1 MAMGSRATSVRSV
14 AYIEKSSQYQK
25 YITLSSVI
33 LIITSTILIFTAVTL
48 MKFYHLDK
56 LGFWSSY
63 FEFVPYYMLILG
75 VYSFLLGLFGAF
87 VSGSGSKGAL
97 MVFALLMVIA
107 FFAQLGSIFTALEVR
122 SAVEKD
128 DQGDSMVYNSMEQ
141 YKDGGTAKSN
151 WDSIQ
156 RDLHCCGGKA
166 DGYAKWYGRLGVG
179 SGSIVPDSCCHDER
193 DGCGKDIQGTGLSHE
208 DISEIIYVL
217 GCMEIIEDKLEND
230 VVPMMVVYACVG
242 VLLAI
247 IELICV
253 VLAAAYIAQIN
264 RRTSNT
270 SAGLWRY
277 ADANIAPP
285 VPSHADET
293 DIVRPSSRINGDYG
307 ERSSLRDTVV

>member
-14 AYIEKSSQYQK
+14 AYQEKSSQYQK

-75 VYSFLLGLFGAF
+75 IYTFLLGLFGAF
-87 VSGSGSKGAL
+87 VSGAGNKAALIVFAAL
-97 MVFALLMVIA
+97 MAIA

-122 SAVEKD
+122 SSVEKD
-128 DQGDSMVYNSMEQ
+128 DQGDQLVFNSMDM
-141 YKDGGTAKSN
+141 YKDGGTDKSN
-151 WDSIQ
+151 WDAIQ
-156 RDLHCCGGKA
+156 RDLHCCGGHGKT
-166 DGYAKWYGRLGVG
+166 DGFTKWYSRLED
-179 SGSIVPDSCCHDER
+179 SSDVPDSCCHVQS
-193 DGCGKDIQGTGLSHE
+193 DGCGKGIQNLNNFR
-208 DISEIIYVL
+208 DISDQIYVL
-217 GCMEIIEDKLEND
+217 GCMEIIRDKLEGD

-253 VLAAAYIAQIN
+253 VLACAYIAQIN
-264 RRTSNT
+264 RRTSNF
-270 SAGLWRY
+270 SEGIWRY
-277 ADANIAPP
+277 ADANIAPA

-293 DIVRPSSRINGDYG
+293 DIVRPSSRANGEYG

>member
-1 MAMGSRATSVRSV
+1 MGSRATSVRSV
-14 AYIEKSSQYQK
+14 AYQEKSSQYQK

-48 MKFYHLDK
+48 MKFYHLTK

-75 VYSFLLGLFGAF
+75 VYTFLLGLFGAF

-97 MVFALLMVIA
+97 MVFGILMAIA

-122 SAVEKD
+122 SSVEKD
-128 DQGDSMVYNSMEQ
+128 DQGDQLVFNSMAQ
-141 YKDGGTAKSN
+141 YKDDGTDKSN
-151 WDSIQ
+151 WDAIQ
-156 RDLHCCGGKA
+156 RDLHCCGGQGKA
-166 DGYAKWYGRLGVG
+166 DGYTQWYSKLEGAD
-179 SGSIVPDSCCHDER
+179 VPDSCCHDEE
-193 DGCGKDIQGTGLSHE
+193 DDCGKSIQSISSYR
-208 DISEIIYVL
+208 DISAKIYVL
-217 GCMEIIEDKLEND
+217 GCMEIIRDKLEND

-253 VLAAAYIAQIN
+253 VLACAYIAQIN
-264 RRTSNT
+264 RRTSNY
-270 SAGLWRY
+270 SEGIWRY

-285 VPSHADET
+285 VPTHADET
-293 DIVRPSSRINGDYG
+293 DIVRPSSRTNGDYG

>member
-1 MAMGSRATSVRSV
+1 MGDPLV
-14 AYIEKSSQYQK
+14 YQYF
-25 YITLSSVI
+25 IV
-33 LIITSTILIFTAVTL
+33 ST
-48 MKFYHLDK
+48 
-56 LGFWSSY
+56 Y
-63 FEFVPYYMLILG
+63 FF
-75 VYSFLLGLFGAF
+75 
-87 VSGSGSKGAL
+87 
-97 MVFALLMVIA
+97 
-107 FFAQLGSIFTALEVR
+107 Q
-122 SAVEKD
+122 
-128 DQGDSMVYNSMEQ
+128 YNA
-141 YKDGGTAKSN
+141 GGTAKSN
-151 WDSIQ
+151 WDAIQ
-156 RDLHCCGGKA
+156 RDLHCCGGSGKA
-166 DGYAKWYGRLGVG
+166 DGYAKWYGRYNKTG
-179 SGSIVPDSCCHDER
+179 VPDSCCHDER
-193 DGCGKDIQGTGLSHE
+193 DGCGTDVQGGGLSHE

>member
-1 MAMGSRATSVRSV
+1 MTMGSRATSVRSV

-87 VSGSGSKGAL
+87 VAPSGSKGAL
-97 MVFALLMVIA
+97 IVFAALMGIA

-122 SAVEKD
+122 SSVERD
-128 DQGDSMVYNSMEQ
+128 DQGHTLFLDSMDQ
-141 YKDGGTAKSN
+141 YQQGGTDKSN
-151 WDSIQ
+151 WDEIQ
-156 RDLHCCGGKA
+156 RDLHCCGGQGKA
-166 DGYAKWYGRLGVG
+166 NGYTQWYNRIDGTD
-179 SGSIVPDSCCHDER
+179 VPDSCCHNEEE
-193 DGCGKDIQGTGLSHE
+193 GCGNDIQGKTIRE
-208 DISEIIYVL
+208 VSEKIFII
-217 GCMEIIEDKLEND
+217 GCMEIIRDKLEGD

-253 VLAAAYIAQIN
+253 VLACAYIAQIN
-264 RRTSNT
+264 RRTSNY
-270 SAGLWRY
+270 SAGIWRY

-293 DIVRPSSRINGDYG
+293 DIVRPSSRTNGDYG

>member
-128 DQGDSMVYNSMEQ
+128 DQGDGLVYKSM
-141 YKDGGTAKSN
+141 
-151 WDSIQ
+151 
-156 RDLHCCGGKA
+156 
-166 DGYAKWYGRLGVG
+166 
-179 SGSIVPDSCCHDER
+179 DEVSFLFFN
-193 DGCGKDIQGTGLSHE
+193 K
-208 DISEIIYVL
+208 V
-217 GCMEIIEDKLEND
+217 M
-230 VVPMMVVYACVG
+230 
-242 VLLAI
+242 
-247 IELICV
+247 
-253 VLAAAYIAQIN
+253 
-264 RRTSNT
+264 
-270 SAGLWRY
+270 
-277 ADANIAPP
+277 
-285 VPSHADET
+285 
-293 DIVRPSSRINGDYG
+293 
-307 ERSSLRDTVV
+307 